1 MALKPY
7 GRHSGHIRC
16 GKTPLQRQISFPP
29 PRPGNAA
36 PPLSDKCCKNA
47 NFKSKLQHNVFKQEK
62 QTNFLCLPIP
72 VRAFPVSGGQ
82 KFVFSGGNI
91 YSFKQGIAENVG
103 GKCKAKRLGK
113 PGLLK
118 FLNQKR
124 NTAMKKSLI
133 ALTLA
138 ALPVAATADVTLYGA
153 IKAGVQT
160 YRSVGHREGKVVGV
174 ETGSEISD
182 FGSKIGFKGQED
194 LGNGLKAVWQ
204 LEQGASVA
212 GTNTGWGN
220 KQSFIGLKG
229 GFGTIRVGSLN
240 SPLKNTGANVNAWE
254 SGKYTGEFLE
264 ISKMAGREHRY
275 LSARYDSPEF
285 AGFSGSVQYAPK
297 DNSGSNGE
305 SYHVGLNYRNGGFF
319 AQYAGLFQRYGEGTR
334 YAYYNIPSLFVE
346 KLQVHRLVGGYDNN
360 ALYASVAAQQQDAK
374 LYGTWRA
381 NSHNSQTE
389 VAATAA
395 YRFGNLTP
403 RVSYAHGFKG
413 SVHSADYDNTYD
425 QVVVG
430 AEYDF
435 SKRTSALVSAGW
447 LQEGKGADKVVST
460 ASAVVLRHK
469 F

>member
-1 MALKPY
+1 
-7 GRHSGHIRC
+7 
-16 GKTPLQRQISFPP
+16 
-29 PRPGNAA
+29 
-36 PPLSDKCCKNA
+36 
-47 NFKSKLQHNVFKQEK
+47 
-62 QTNFLCLPIP
+62 
-72 VRAFPVSGGQ
+72 
-82 KFVFSGGNI
+82 
-91 YSFKQGIAENVG
+91 
-103 GKCKAKRLGK
+103 
-113 PGLLK
+113 
-118 FLNQKR
+118 
-124 NTAMKKSLI
+124 MKKSLI

-160 YRSVGHREGKVVGV
+160 YRSVEHQEGKVVSVG
-174 ETGSEISD
+174 TGSEISD

-212 GTNTGWGN
+212 GTNSGWGN

-229 GFGTIRVGSLN
+229 GFGTIRAGSLN

-254 SGKYTGEFLE
+254 SGKFTGNVLE
-264 ISKMAGREHRY
+264 ISGMAKREHRY
-275 LSARYDSPEF
+275 LSVRYDSPEF

-305 SYHVGLNYRNGGFF
+305 SYHVGLNYRNNGFF
-319 AQYAGLFQRYGEGTR
+319 AQYAGLFQRYGEGTKMEG
-334 YAYYNIPSLFVE
+334 YAYTYNIPSLFVE

-374 LYGTWRA
+374 LYGEMSG

-389 VAATAA
+389 VAATVA
-395 YRFGNLTP
+395 YRFGNVTP

-413 SVHSADYDNTYD
+413 TVDDANHDNTYD

-447 LQEGKGADKVVST
+447 LQEGKGADKIVST

>member
-1 MALKPY
+1 
-7 GRHSGHIRC
+7 
-16 GKTPLQRQISFPP
+16 
-29 PRPGNAA
+29 
-36 PPLSDKCCKNA
+36 
-47 NFKSKLQHNVFKQEK
+47 
-62 QTNFLCLPIP
+62 
-72 VRAFPVSGGQ
+72 
-82 KFVFSGGNI
+82 
-91 YSFKQGIAENVG
+91 
-103 GKCKAKRLGK
+103 
-113 PGLLK
+113 
-118 FLNQKR
+118 
-124 NTAMKKSLI
+124 MKKSLI

-160 YRSVGHREGKVVGV
+160 YRSVEHQKGKVVGV
-174 ETGSEISD
+174 GTGSEISD

-212 GTNTGWGN
+212 GTNSGWGN

-229 GFGTIRVGSLN
+229 GFGTIRAGSLN
-240 SPLKNTGANVNAWE
+240 SPLKNTGSKVNAWE
-254 SGKYTGEFLE
+254 SGKFTGNVLE
-264 ISKMAGREHRY
+264 ISGMAEREHRY

-305 SYHVGLNYRNGGFF
+305 SYHVGLNYQNSGFF
-319 AQYAGLFQRYGEGTR
+319 AQYAGLFQRYGEGTEKMKG
-334 YAYYNIPSLFVE
+334 YYLYNIPSLFVE

-374 LYGTWRA
+374 LYGA
-381 NSHNSQTE
+381 MSGNSHNSQTE
-389 VAATAA
+389 VAATVA
-395 YRFGNLTP
+395 YRFGNVTP

-413 SVHSADYDNTYD
+413 TVDDANHDNTYD

-447 LQEGKGADKVVST
+447 LQEGKGADKIVST

>member
-1 MALKPY
+1 
-7 GRHSGHIRC
+7 
-16 GKTPLQRQISFPP
+16 
-29 PRPGNAA
+29 
-36 PPLSDKCCKNA
+36 
-47 NFKSKLQHNVFKQEK
+47 
-62 QTNFLCLPIP
+62 
-72 VRAFPVSGGQ
+72 
-82 KFVFSGGNI
+82 
-91 YSFKQGIAENVG
+91 
-103 GKCKAKRLGK
+103 
-113 PGLLK
+113 
-118 FLNQKR
+118 
-124 NTAMKKSLI
+124 MKKSLI

-160 YRSVGHREGKVVGV
+160 YRSVEHREGKVVGV
-174 ETGSEISD
+174 RTGSEISD

-212 GTNTGWGN
+212 GANSGWGN
-220 KQSFIGLKG
+220 KQSFVGLKG
-229 GFGTIRVGSLN
+229 GFGTIRAGSLN
-240 SPLKNTGANVNAWE
+240 SPLKNTKDNVNAWE
-254 SGKYTGEFLE
+254 SGKFTGNVLE
-264 ISKMAGREHRY
+264 ISGMAQREHRY

-305 SYHVGLNYRNGGFF
+305 SYHVGLNYQNSGFF
-319 AQYAGLFQRYGEGTR
+319 AQYAGLFQRYGEGTEKMEG
-334 YAYYNIPSLFVE
+334 YYLYNIPSLFVE

-374 LYGTWRA
+374 LYGTWSA

-389 VAATAA
+389 VAATVA
-395 YRFGNLTP
+395 YRFGNVTP

-413 SVHSADYDNTYD
+413 TVNSADHDNTYD

-447 LQEGKGADKVVST
+447 LQEGKGADKIVST

>member
-1 MALKPY
+1 
-7 GRHSGHIRC
+7 
-16 GKTPLQRQISFPP
+16 
-29 PRPGNAA
+29 
-36 PPLSDKCCKNA
+36 
-47 NFKSKLQHNVFKQEK
+47 
-62 QTNFLCLPIP
+62 
-72 VRAFPVSGGQ
+72 
-82 KFVFSGGNI
+82 
-91 YSFKQGIAENVG
+91 
-103 GKCKAKRLGK
+103 
-113 PGLLK
+113 
-118 FLNQKR
+118 
-124 NTAMKKSLI
+124 MKKSLI

-160 YRSVGHREGKVVGV
+160 YRSVEHREGKVVGV
-174 ETGSEISD
+174 GTGSEISD

-220 KQSFIGLKG
+220 KQSFVGLKG
-229 GFGTIRVGSLN
+229 GFGTIRAGSLN
-240 SPLKNTGANVNAWE
+240 SPLKNTKNNVNAWE
-254 SGKYTGEFLE
+254 SGKFTGNVLE
-264 ISKMAGREHRY
+264 ISGMAQREHRY
-275 LSARYDSPEF
+275 LSVRYDSPEF

-305 SYHVGLNYRNGGFF
+305 SYHVGLNYRNNGFF
-319 AQYAGLFQRYGEGTR
+319 AQYAGLFQRYGEGTKMEGYAYR
-334 YAYYNIPSLFVE
+334 YAYRYAYNIPSLFVE

-374 LYGTWRA
+374 LYGA
-381 NSHNSQTE
+381 MSGNSHNSQTE
-389 VAATAA
+389 VAATVA
-395 YRFGNLTP
+395 YHFGNVTP

-413 SVHSADYDNTYD
+413 TVDDANHDNTYD

-447 LQEGKGADKVVST
+447 LQEGKGADKIVST

>member
-1 MALKPY
+1 
-7 GRHSGHIRC
+7 
-16 GKTPLQRQISFPP
+16 
-29 PRPGNAA
+29 
-36 PPLSDKCCKNA
+36 
-47 NFKSKLQHNVFKQEK
+47 
-62 QTNFLCLPIP
+62 
-72 VRAFPVSGGQ
+72 
-82 KFVFSGGNI
+82 
-91 YSFKQGIAENVG
+91 
-103 GKCKAKRLGK
+103 
-113 PGLLK
+113 
-118 FLNQKR
+118 
-124 NTAMKKSLI
+124 MKKSLI

-160 YRSVGHREGKVVGV
+160 YRSVEHREGKVIGVG
-174 ETGSEISD
+174 TGSEISD

-220 KQSFIGLKG
+220 KQSFVGLKG
-229 GFGTIRVGSLN
+229 GFGTIRAGSLN
-240 SPLKNTGANVNAWE
+240 SPLKNTKNNVNAWE
-254 SGKYTGEFLE
+254 SGKFTGNVLE
-264 ISKMAGREHRY
+264 ISGMAQREHRY
-275 LSARYDSPEF
+275 LSVRYDSPEF

-305 SYHVGLNYRNGGFF
+305 SYHVGLNYRNNGFF
-319 AQYAGLFQRYGEGTR
+319 AQYAGLFQRYGEGTKMEG
-334 YAYYNIPSLFVE
+334 YAYEGYAYNIPSLFVE

-374 LYGTWRA
+374 LYGA
-381 NSHNSQTE
+381 MSGNSHNSQTE
-389 VAATAA
+389 VAATVA
-395 YRFGNLTP
+395 YRFGNVTP

-413 SVHSADYDNTYD
+413 TVDDANHDNTYD

-447 LQEGKGADKVVST
+447 LQEGKGADKIVST

>member
-1 MALKPY
+1 
-7 GRHSGHIRC
+7 
-16 GKTPLQRQISFPP
+16 
-29 PRPGNAA
+29 
-36 PPLSDKCCKNA
+36 
-47 NFKSKLQHNVFKQEK
+47 
-62 QTNFLCLPIP
+62 
-72 VRAFPVSGGQ
+72 
-82 KFVFSGGNI
+82 
-91 YSFKQGIAENVG
+91 
-103 GKCKAKRLGK
+103 
-113 PGLLK
+113 
-118 FLNQKR
+118 
-124 NTAMKKSLI
+124 MKKSLI

-160 YRSVGHREGKVVGV
+160 YRSVEHREGKVIGVG
-174 ETGSEISD
+174 TGSEISD

-194 LGNGLKAVWQ
+194 LGNGLKAIWQ

-212 GTNTGWGN
+212 GTNSGWGN

-229 GFGTIRVGSLN
+229 GFGTIRAGSLN
-240 SPLKNTGANVNAWE
+240 SPLKNTKNNVNAWE
-254 SGKYTGEFLE
+254 SGKFTGNVLE
-264 ISKMAGREHRY
+264 ISGMAQREHRY
-275 LSARYDSPEF
+275 LSVRYDSPEF

-305 SYHVGLNYRNGGFF
+305 SYHVGLNYRNNGFF
-319 AQYAGLFQRYGEGTR
+319 AQYAGLFQRYGEGTKMEG
-334 YAYYNIPSLFVE
+334 YAYNIIPSLFVE

-374 LYGTWRA
+374 LYEAMSG

-389 VAATAA
+389 VAATVA
-395 YRFGNLTP
+395 YRFGNVTP

-413 SVHSADYDNTYD
+413 TVDDANHDNTYD

-447 LQEGKGADKVVST
+447 LQEGKGADKIVST

>member
-1 MALKPY
+1 
-7 GRHSGHIRC
+7 
-16 GKTPLQRQISFPP
+16 
-29 PRPGNAA
+29 
-36 PPLSDKCCKNA
+36 
-47 NFKSKLQHNVFKQEK
+47 
-62 QTNFLCLPIP
+62 
-72 VRAFPVSGGQ
+72 
-82 KFVFSGGNI
+82 
-91 YSFKQGIAENVG
+91 
-103 GKCKAKRLGK
+103 
-113 PGLLK
+113 
-118 FLNQKR
+118 
-124 NTAMKKSLI
+124 MKKSLI

-160 YRSVGHREGKVVGV
+160 YRSVEHQEGKVIGMG
-174 ETGSEISD
+174 TGSEISD

-194 LGNGLKAVWQ
+194 LGNGLKAIWQ

-212 GTNTGWGN
+212 GTNSGWGN

-229 GFGTIRVGSLN
+229 GFGTIRAGSLN
-240 SPLKNTGANVNAWE
+240 SPLKNTKNNVNAWE
-254 SGKYTGEFLE
+254 SGKFTGNLLE
-264 ISKMAGREHRY
+264 ISGMAQREHRY
-275 LSARYDSPEF
+275 LSVRYDSPEF

-305 SYHVGLNYRNGGFF
+305 SYHVGLNYRNNDFF
-319 AQYAGLFQRYGEGTR
+319 AQYAGLFQRYGEGTKMEE
-334 YAYYNIPSLFVE
+334 YTYNIPSLFVE

-374 LYGTWRA
+374 LYGA
-381 NSHNSQTE
+381 MSGNSHNSQTE
-389 VAATAA
+389 VAATVA
-395 YRFGNLTP
+395 YRFGNVTP

-413 SVHSADYDNTYD
+413 TVDDANHDNTYD

-447 LQEGKGADKVVST
+447 LQEGKGADKIVST